1 MHILPP
7 VRPEQS
13 IERLTAILEPIAE
26 KMKVVPR
33 KRVTWKH
40 KGRQQMYLF
49 LEGGLSLLRASDG
62 LLLVTVYEPHLFGIA
77 EMIQPT
83 QGHILR
89 VETESTL
96 LRVDAERA
104 AELFREQGVWEEVAA
119 LLSYHTAYLIYRDAQ
134 VLQQRTYSVIR
145 NHLQEMILLPEDEA
159 GLRKRLDSYFEVL
172 ENASVTKEILLPNG
186 HDQMPLQQNIFA
198 VMDKLREI
206 YPQRQFV
213 MSRFE
218 EVFDYIDAHR
228 DELATLKGEFIDGKY
243 MRVHRTIGS
252 TRMAT

>member
-7 VRPEQS
+7 VRPERS

-89 VETESTL
+89 VETESII

-145 NHLQEMILLPEDEA
+145 NHLQEMILLPEEA
-159 GLRKRLDSYFEVL
+159 RMRTTILEYIQDRTLLSRSSILNVLSALKQGEYISFKRGGYLL
-172 ENASVTKEILLPNG
+172 EIRNLPES
-186 HDQMPLQQNIFA
+186 F
-198 VMDKLREI
+198 
-206 YPQRQFV
+206 
-213 MSRFE
+213 
-218 EVFDYIDAHR
+218 
-228 DELATLKGEFIDGKY
+228 
-243 MRVHRTIGS
+243 
-252 TRMAT
+252 